1 MRRRL
6 ALLSLA
12 VGSLV
17 VIAFLIPLAIL
28 IRNQAENRALSRSET
43 VAQAIAT
50 TLAVTSITP
59 EGSHVTDVLARTV
72 IEAFGPPRGVTIVLP
87 DGAMV
92 GGSVEDLT
100 GVQTTRQTAR
110 AFTGSIPGGAEV
122 LVPVLLADAPEG
134 GGTVVVRSFVSN
146 AELRKGVTTAWLML
160 AGLGVFLIM
169 IGMVAA
175 DRLGRSVVVPV
186 TELSAA
192 ARALGV
198 GDLGVRVRP
207 AGPAEISEVGEAFN
221 FLAGRLGALLS
232 AERESVADLSHR
244 LRTPLTALRLQAET
258 LADPAEAQALRSDVD
273 RLEQAMNRLIE
284 DARRPSAE
292 NGDQHADLATVVRHR
307 AAFWKVVADE
317 QGRPVAVQTFGGRL
331 PVAMNHQD
339 LGALLDTLIENV
351 FAHTPP
357 QTGYTISAGPGDD
370 GFSRLVVEDDGP
382 GFPDQSVLERGASA
396 GGSTGLGLD
405 IVRRAAERTGGRLTV
420 SNRPEGGAR
429 VEVMLG
435 VQVHVG

>member
-28 IRNQAENRALSRSET
+28 VRNQAENRALSRNQT

-50 TLAVTSITP
+50 TLAVTSVTP
-59 EGSHVTDVLARTV
+59 EGSNITDSLARTV
-72 IEAFGPPRGVTIVLP
+72 LEAFGPPPGVTIVLA
-87 DGAMV
+87 DGSRV
-92 GGSVEDLT
+92 GAAVDDLT
-100 GVQTTRQTAR
+100 GAMTAQRTAR

-122 LVPVLLADAPEG
+122 LVPVLLADAPVGE
-134 GGTVVVRSFVSN
+134 GTVVVRSFVSD
-146 AELRKGVTTAWLML
+146 AELRKGVTTAWVML
-160 AGLGVFLIM
+160 GGLGVFLII

-175 DRLGRSVVVPV
+175 DRLGRSVVRPI

-192 ARALGV
+192 ARSLGV
-198 GDLGVRVRP
+198 GDLGVRVHP

-258 LADPAEAQALRSDVD
+258 LSDPGEAEALRSDVD
-273 RLEQAMNRLIE
+273 RLEEAMNRLIE
-284 DARRPSAE
+284 DARRPSADDGE
-292 NGDQHADLATVVRHR
+292 QRADLATVVRHR

-317 QGRPVAVQTFGGRL
+317 QGRRVTVHTTAGEL
-331 PVAMNHQD
+331 SVAMHPRD
-339 LGALLDTLIENV
+339 LGAMLDTLIENV

-357 QTGYTISAGPGDD
+357 ETAYTIRAEPAERGL
-370 GFSRLVVEDDGP
+370 SRLVVEDDGP

-405 IVRRAAERTGGRLTV
+405 IVRRAAERTGGRLSVT
-420 SNRPEGGAR
+420 NRREGGAR
-429 VEVMLG
+429 VEVVLG
-435 VQVHVG
+435 ADVPVA